1 MTTSSLTRV
10 LLIFGATHLGIAGV
24 VVHAAE
30 DGARVAAPARATS
43 RLPDAARG
51 IYAVWFQKEPQL
63 LELPFVRGGQIALQ
77 WAELEPRAGEYD
89 FSTLDAQLARY
100 AARGQKTTVQVNG
113 GRRPAYLYR
122 QIAVHPERLSIQ
134 ITDRQGTLQYWDPRY
149 IEAYTNFLLAYGK
162 HLRAS
167 PHRAAVL
174 GVRLNF
180 NALGTE
186 HMGIKPAQNVLEKWR
201 APEGGRRH
209 EVAWSPALDVAYRRT
224 IVETFKT
231 AFAPDVRI
239 FVRNNIL
246 GDAEMAAYL
255 TPEFQSGRLALFHT
269 SSETEP
275 RRSDASDAQYR
286 TFIRFCRSGQ
296 TTAYAESWAD
306 AKGFHGAEKDDHTQS
321 PPQWNYWRLLV
332 DLHCGVSFIAVYG
345 NDLARAGE
353 PEFGAAFDF
362 ASRYAGTHASPA
374 QAPGAWV
381 ALRQGNTLKGDYTFL
396 MQRVD
401 EGAAGIALENIGP
414 REQRFGAWARAI
426 EGDQTLRFQL
436 DSQFAASLRGRA
448 CRLRVVYLDRGR
460 AAFTVRWAGAA
471 RTVTLGDSGRWQEE
485 IIEIPVAALGETNDA
500 NHIALSAQ
508 GDRVV
513 FHMIEVQRNSPT
525 EARP

>member
-10 LLIFGATHLGIAGV
+10 LLIFGATHLGIPGV

-30 DGARVAAPARATS
+30 DGARVAAPARATT

-51 IYAVWFQKEPQL
+51 IYAVWFKKQPQL

-77 WAELEPRAGEYD
+77 WGELEPRAGQYD
-89 FSTLDAQLARY
+89 FSALDAQLARY
-100 AARGQKTTVQVNG
+100 AARGQQTTVQVNG

-122 QIAVHPERLSIQ
+122 QIAVYPERLSIQ
-134 ITDRQGTLQYWDPRY
+134 IADRQGTLQYWDPRY

-162 HLRAS
+162 HLSAS
-167 PHRAAVL
+167 PHRAAIL

-186 HMGIKPAQNVLEKWR
+186 HMGIKPAQNILEKWR
-201 APEGGRRH
+201 VPQGGRRH
-209 EVAWSPALDVAYRRT
+209 EVVWSPMLDVAYRRA

-275 RRSDASDAQYR
+275 RRRDDQYR
-286 TFIRFCRSGQ
+286 AFIRFCRSGQ

-306 AKGFHGAEKDDHTQS
+306 AEGVHGAKKDDHMQS
-321 PPQWNYWRLLV
+321 PPQWNYWRLLA
-332 DLHCGVSFIAVYG
+332 DMHCGVSFIAVYG

-381 ALRQGNTLKGDYTFL
+381 ALREGNALKGDYTFL
-396 MQRVD
+396 MRRLD
-401 EGAAGIALENIGP
+401 DKESIALENVGP

-426 EGDQTLRFQL
+426 EGGQSLRFQL

-448 CRLRVVYLDRGR
+448 CRLRVVYFDRGT
-460 AAFTVRWAGAA
+460 ASFSVQNGAA
-471 RTVTLGDSGRWQEE
+471 TARTIQCRNSGRWQEE
-485 IIEIPVAALGETNDA
+485 IIDVPQATFGGAAQTPD
-500 NHIALSAQ
+500 ITLSAT
-508 GDRVV
+508 GGRVV
-513 FHMIEVQRNSPT
+513 FHMIEVQRNSPA